1 MSREVPGKSPRREG
15 AEATSSNQHAEREEA
30 IMTRAYFRERVT
42 ETLVFTTS
50 ATFLACYIAAKI
62 AAWPWGACRF

>member
-1 MSREVPGKSPRREG
+1 
-15 AEATSSNQHAEREEA
+15 
-30 IMTRAYFRERVT
+30 MTRAYFRERVT